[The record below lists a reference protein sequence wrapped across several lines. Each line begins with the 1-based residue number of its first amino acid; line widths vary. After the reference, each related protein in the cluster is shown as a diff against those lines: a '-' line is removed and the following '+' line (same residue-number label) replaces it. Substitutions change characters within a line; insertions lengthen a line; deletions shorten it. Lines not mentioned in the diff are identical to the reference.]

1 MSALLENA
9 PCGFLTVDEN
19 GMIVYLNTT
28 LCVMLGYT
36 PAELQGQHINT
47 ILPAGGRIFYQTYLL
62 PMLKLAGALEE
73 VYVRLRAKDAAD
85 TPVLL
90 NALRRERE
98 RAMLTDYVVV
108 SMRQRRQFEDD
119 LARAWKIAEEA
130 NHAEAEARAEAD
142 RANRAKSEFLAS
154 MSHELRTP
162 LNTILGF
169 TGTLL
174 MRLPG
179 PLTADQDRQLT
190 IIKTSARHLLALIN
204 DILDLA
210 KIEAGKVTLTRE
222 PVLCQAV
229 LEELAASL
237 RPLAEQKGLAFRLEL
252 PAAPLTLISDR
263 RALSQI
269 VLNLVGNAIKF
280 TDTGEVQV
288 RLERRETDAGAPQVC
303 IAVRDTGIGI
313 RPEDQAR
320 LFQAFEQVAPPS
332 GGGWREGTGLGL
344 RLAHKLAELL
354 GGSIALESAPG
365 VGSTFTLTL
374 PLEYHEE
381 NEHQ

>member
-1 MSALLENA
+1 M
-9 PCGFLTVDEN
+9 CHLT
-19 GMIVYLNTT
+19 GR
-28 LCVMLGYT
+28 
-36 PAELQGQHINT
+36 PA
-47 ILPAGGRIFYQTYLL
+47 
-62 PMLKLAGALEE
+62 
-73 VYVRLRAKDAAD
+73 
-85 TPVLL
+85 
-90 NALRRERE
+90 
-98 RAMLTDYVVV
+98 
-108 SMRQRRQFEDD
+108 
-119 LARAWKIAEEA
+119 
-130 NHAEAEARAEAD
+130 
-142 RANRAKSEFLAS
+142 
-154 MSHELRTP
+154 
-162 LNTILGF
+162 
-169 TGTLL
+169 
-174 MRLPG
+174 
-179 PLTADQDRQLT
+179 
-190 IIKTSARHLLALIN
+190 
-204 DILDLA
+204 
-210 KIEAGKVTLTRE
+210 KVTLTRE

-288 RLERRETDAGAPQVC
+288 RLERRETDAGALQVC

-320 LFQAFEQVAPPS
+320 LFQAFERIAPS

-365 VGSTFTLTL
+365 VGSTFPLIL
-374 PLEYHEE
+374 PE
-381 NEHQ
+381 QQQ